1 MADRPVGGAVI
12 TNVET
17 HRTLDM
23 AIDDFLRAG
32 QLTPDRLVDT
42 LKLHGLGIG
51 QLNEDGELAA
61 KEQEYENLLRA
72 TVNEVVERLR
82 SAEGVRMFI
91 DIDTRNLVE
100 AIEIEDAIDA
110 AERAWEDGD

>member
-1 MADRPVGGAVI
+1 MI

-23 AIDDFLRAG
+23 VIDDFLRSG

-42 LKLHGLGIG
+42 LELHGLGIG
-51 QLNEDGELAA
+51 ELNEDGELAA
-61 KEQEYENLLRA
+61 KEQEYESLMRA
-72 TVNEVVERLR
+72 TINEVTERLR

-91 DIDTRNLVE
+91 DPDTRNLVE
-100 AIEIEDAIDA
+100 AIELEDAIAA